1 MIDNQSSVDD
11 VPQVV
16 IEPPKPDQ
24 PREKQYFVLQ
34 PFELGK
40 LKAKANTI
48 VLLTEAKAI
57 PYISARFLIP
67 LEVAL
72 REKRATQFTESK
84 IEKNVDTVT
93 EAKAVQNTTDTPT
106 LSGKSFLGNKLR
118 DAIQAKKQEVAPK
131 SKIDQD
137 KLAAIK
143 SGGKK

>member
-16 IEPPKPDQ
+16 IEPPKPNQ

-40 LKAKANTI
+40 LKAKTNTI

-84 IEKNVDTVT
+84 IEKIV
-93 EAKAVQNTTDTPT
+93 ET
-106 LSGKSFLGNKLR
+106 LTGEEIITSPAPSVASTGKSFLGNKLR
-118 DAIQAKKQEVAPK
+118 DAIQAKKPDTPPK
-131 SKIDQD
+131 SKIDLD